1 MVNSVKF
8 DRTVVIEKATQLFWA
23 KGFYGTSM
31 RDLLDTVDLRA
42 GSLYASFGD
51 KEQLFKEALNCYGQA
66 SAEFLAQ
73 CETEHPLALEALKA
87 FARSSVLNSDK
98 APSRVCMLVKTM
110 AELSGQQEDLTTL
123 ARHWLQIMEER
134 FYLLFASAK
143 QQGMQNPLPAD
154 MLAKQFQ
161 VQIIG
166 LKAYAQTNPQP
177 DVLTDLTENVLA
189 AWY

>member
-1 MVNSVKF
+1 MVNSIKF
-8 DRTVVIEKATQLFWA
+8 DRSVVIDKATQLFWA

-31 RDLLDTVDLRA
+31 RDLLETVDLRA

-51 KEQLFKEALNCYGQA
+51 KEHLYKEALNCYGQA
-66 SAEFLAQ
+66 GAEFLAQ
-73 CETEHPLALEALKA
+73 CESDHPLALDALKA
-87 FARSSVLNSDK
+87 FARASVLDSDK

-110 AELSGQQEDLTTL
+110 AELSGQQEELSSL
-123 ARHWLQIMEER
+123 ARQWLQLMEER
-134 FYLLFASAK
+134 FALLFGKAK
-143 QQGMQNPLPAD
+143 QQGMQNPLPSV

-166 LKAYAQTNPQP
+166 LKAYAQTNPDA
-177 DVLTDLTENVLA
+177 DVLTELTENVLA

>member
-8 DRTVVIEKATQLFWA
+8 DRAVVIEKATQLFWA
-23 KGFYGTSM
+23 KGFHGTSM

-66 SAEFLAQ
+66 GAEFLTQ
-73 CETEHPLALEALKA
+73 CESEQPLALDALKA
-87 FARSSVLNSDK
+87 FARASVLNSDN

-110 AELSGQQEDLTTL
+110 AELSGQQEDLTAL
-123 ARHWLQIMEER
+123 ARKWLQTMEER
-134 FYLLFASAK
+134 FAKLFSKAK
-143 QQGMQNPLPAD
+143 QQGMQNSLPAG

-166 LKAYAQTNPQP
+166 LKAYAQTNPQA
-177 DVLTDLTENVLA
+177 DVLTELTENVLA

>member
-8 DRTVVIEKATQLFWA
+8 DRAVVIEKATQLFWA
-23 KGFYGTSM
+23 KGFHGTSM

-66 SAEFLAQ
+66 GAEFLTQ
-73 CETEHPLALEALKA
+73 CESEQPLALDALKA
-87 FARSSVLNSDK
+87 FARASVLNSDN

-110 AELSGQQEDLTTL
+110 AELSGHQEDLTAL
-123 ARHWLQIMEER
+123 ARKWLQTMEER
-134 FYLLFASAK
+134 FAKLFSKAK
-143 QQGMQNPLPAD
+143 QQGMQNPLPAG

-166 LKAYAQTNPQP
+166 LKAYAQTNPQA
-177 DVLTDLTENVLA
+177 DVLTELTENVLA

>member
-8 DRTVVIEKATQLFWA
+8 DRSVVIEKATQLFWA
-23 KGFYGTSM
+23 KGFHGTSM

-66 SAEFLAQ
+66 GAEFLTH
-73 CETEHPLALEALKA
+73 CESEQPLALDALKA
-87 FARSSVLNSDK
+87 FARASVLNSDN

-110 AELSGQQEDLTTL
+110 AELSGQQEDLTAL
-123 ARHWLQIMEER
+123 ARKWLQTMEKR
-134 FYLLFASAK
+134 FAQLFNKAK
-143 QQGMQNPLPAD
+143 QQGMQNPLPAS

-166 LKAYAQTNPQP
+166 LKAYAQTNPQA
-177 DVLTDLTENVLA
+177 DVLTELTENVLA